1 MSAST
6 SDILSAIKNIV
17 SAINAET
24 QAFMAVNGLVNAS
37 AIGTAT
43 VVKTSAGRIATVSV
57 TLAGTSPGT
66 IYDGATLTAMTKPIG
81 VIPNTTGV
89 LKVNLPVSF
98 GLLVVPGAG
107 QVVTVGYS

>member
-6 SDILSAIKNIV
+6 SDVLSAIKNIV
-17 SAINAET
+17 SALNGAT
-24 QAFMAVNGLVNAS
+24 QAFLSVNGLVNAA

-43 VVKTSAGRIATVSV
+43 VVKTSAGRLANVSV
-57 TLAGTSPGT
+57 TLAGTTPGT
-66 IYDGATLTAMTKPIG
+66 IYDGATLTATTKPIG
-81 VIPNTTGV
+81 VIPNTVGV
-89 LKVNLPVSF
+89 FTVNLPVSF